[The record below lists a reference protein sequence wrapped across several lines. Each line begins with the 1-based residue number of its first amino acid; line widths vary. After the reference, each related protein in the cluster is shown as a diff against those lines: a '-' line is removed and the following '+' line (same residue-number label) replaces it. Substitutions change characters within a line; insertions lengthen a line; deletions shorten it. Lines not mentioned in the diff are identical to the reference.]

1 MPDLLGVWP
10 SLCLCQGVTAFLIVA
25 YLVCSDRAEIR
36 VHVRDV
42 HVRLTSEGLRRVEE
56 SLHLSS
62 VGTVVDD
69 FLAFHVHY
77 TEFLRVGRF
86 ELAGSVCLEVY
97 PCSQRSIGTEGYL
110 FGLYLFSHQPY
121 ATGTLLLRK

>member
-97 PCSQRSIGTEGYL
+97 PCPQRSIGTEGYL

>member
-110 FGLYLFSHQPY
+110 FGLYLFSK
-121 ATGTLLLRK
+121 TFS

>member
-42 HVRLTSEGLRRVEE
+42 HVRLSSEGLRRVEE